1 MKHTRLT
8 TDAFSERSVS
18 SARQSTTRADGG
30 FSLIEMLVVVGIIM
44 LLAAVGGPAIANW
57 ARNYQIRA
65 ATQAL
70 AGDIQAARNRA
81 IVKNVNLGVAIV
93 VQDNQSYWTH
103 TEDKQTLPKSS
114 VRQPLTVAAPD
125 PTQSVR
131 RLLPQGVQFAL
142 NAAECPAVAA
152 FAPTDYGFRFNRL
165 GAWCD
170 PGGGAICPEVV
181 IAGPSLNAI
190 ATNPAGGSTLCL
202 IEPTSGLSR
211 TITVTTGGR
220 VMTQQ

>member
-1 MKHTRLT
+1 MKHTSLT
-8 TDAFSERSVS
+8 TD
-18 SARQSTTRADGG
+18 TTRAEAG
-30 FSLIEMLVVVGIIM
+30 FSLVELLTVMGIIM
-44 LLAAVGGPAIANW
+44 ILAAVGGPAIANW
-57 ARNYQIRA
+57 ARNYQIRG

-81 IVKNVNLGVAIV
+81 ITKNVNNGVAIV

-103 TEDKQTLPKSS
+103 TEDDQTLPKTSA
-114 VRQPLTVAAPD
+114 RQTLTVAAPD
-125 PTQSVR
+125 ATQSVR

-142 NAAECPAVAA
+142 NAAECPAAPGG
-152 FAPTDYGFRFNRL
+152 FAPTDYGFRFSRL

-170 PGGGAICPEVV
+170 PGAAAACPEVV
-181 IAGPSLNAI
+181 IAGPSLNAV
-190 ATNPAGGSTLCL
+190 APNPAGGSTLCL

-211 TITVTTGGR
+211 TITVTAGGR